1 MTLYDAFQSD
11 ISIQLHI
18 KVILFVLMICCL
30 KIYYIEATDE
40 QIDLAI
46 TGIVVIVLINIA
58 KLIFREILWKIK
70 KKKSP
75 QIKRTQQV

>member
-58 KLIFREILWKIK
+58 KLIFREIL
-70 KKKSP
+70 
-75 QIKRTQQV
+75 